1 MKEREARNRVS
12 PLVERRSSGEMVC
25 NIYTAD
31 AHKQYISA
39 QQRART
45 AAGDDKLDLLRRG
58 CMQLCCCS
66 LLACNESIEWKE
78 GRLQGS

>member
-1 MKEREARNRVS
+1 MKEREARTRVS

-45 AAGDDKLDLLRRG
+45 AAGDDKLDLLRRAV
-58 CMQLCCCS
+58 CS
-66 LLACNESIEWKE
+66 YVDAAYLLAMK
-78 GRLQGS
+78 G